1 MATRYSAEQIV
12 ELEFLEAVRRRP
24 GMYIGN
30 NNLHGLHH
38 ILLEVLDNAVD
49 EAMAGY
55 ATRIQVTISKD
66 GTVKVED
73 DGRGV
78 PVEYKPD
85 SGMSALTQVLLK
97 PHAGGKFGGDESA
110 YSSSGGLH
118 GIGLKTT
125 NAFSEFLEVEVCRY
139 GLQFRQRFENGGIP
153 VTAVEIFDTSKEKVG
168 EINEHTSLVV
178 DKKEIA
184 TALEVDGKKVKVAA
198 DAKQHTGSTFR
209 FRPHRAWFSKDM
221 EWPTPSSY
229 VPWDSERL
237 DTRFRQIAHLYPGVR
252 IEFLDKRQPEPEM
265 REYYSKNGLVDYIAY
280 LNEGLSTLHKP
291 ILFKEKMEID
301 ADNGKQKGTVEVEIA
316 IQYAGEE
323 TQIYSFVN
331 AIPTPLGGTH
341 VAAFKAGLTKAV
353 KQFAT
358 SRKLIKAEE
367 DVRGDD
373 ALLGLTAVVKVTM
386 TTTPQFLSQTK
397 ESLTSPEVHGPVMST
412 TYGNMIDYLEK
423 NIPVGKL
430 IVNQALAAARGREA
444 AAQARKLVIRKS
456 AMDAGEFVLGKLADV
471 QRRGGNPVV
480 PLEYTALFL
489 VEGDSAGGSCKQG
502 RDSRYHAIL
511 PLRGKIPNVEKMNIN
526 EILKNREIA
535 AIVAAVGTGVG
546 ADCDVTQMR
555 YGRISVLVDADVD
568 GSHIA
573 TLLSTLFWRVM
584 RPIIEEG
591 RFFIARPPLY
601 MVRNNKSKETSYAY
615 TEDERRELEK
625 EWGGT
630 DKVSVQ
636 RYKGLGEMNPEQLR
650 ETVFVIPESMSGHQK
665 KKPGA
670 KAGAKANGAA
680 KGRANGKAD
689 SALVGAGAEAASPAE
704 RPLEL
709 ADFASRDLR
718 MVIEDVH
725 RTRSLIEQ
733 LMGADVGPRKEW
745 LMKVDWTEEE

>member
-1 MATRYSAEQIV
+1 MIATKYNADQIV

-30 NNLHGLHH
+30 NNIHGLHH

-49 EAMAGY
+49 EAMAGF
-55 ATRIQVTISKD
+55 ADRIQVVIEKD
-66 GTVKVED
+66 GTVRVED
-73 DGRGV
+73 DGRGI
-78 PVEYKPD
+78 PVEYKPE

-97 PHAGGKFGGDESA
+97 PHAGGKFGGDGSA

-118 GIGLKTT
+118 GIGIKTT
-125 NAFSEFLEVEVCRY
+125 NAFSQFLEVEVRRY
-139 GLQFRQRFENGGIP
+139 GLVFRQRFENGGIP
-153 VTAVEIFDTSKEKVG
+153 LTGVEIFDAAGVKIG
-168 EINEHTSLVV
+168 EIDANTEIVL
-178 DKKEIA
+178 DKREMA
-184 TALEVDGKKVKVAA
+184 TALAVDGKKIKVDAE
-198 DAKQHTGSTFR
+198 AKQKTGSTFR
-209 FRPHRAWFSKDM
+209 FHPNRTWFSKDM
-221 EWPTPSSY
+221 EWPNPESN
-229 VPWDSERL
+229 VPWDDTRL
-237 DTRFRQIAHLYPGVR
+237 DTRFRQVAHLYPGVHIDFTDQR
-252 IEFLDKRQPEPEM
+252 KTPELVQ
-265 REYYSKNGLVDYIAY
+265 EYFSKNGLVDYIAY
-280 LNEGLSTLHKP
+280 LNEGVDPLHKP
-291 ILFKEKMEID
+291 IVFHDRATID
-301 ADNGKQKGTVEVEIA
+301 TEAGKDKGSVDVEIA
-316 IQYAGEE
+316 LQYAGEE

-358 SRKLIKAEE
+358 SKKLIKGEE

-373 ALLGLTAVVKVTM
+373 ALLGLTAVVKITM
-386 TTTPQFLSQTK
+386 TGTPQFLSQTK
-397 ESLTSPEVHGPVMST
+397 ESLTSPEVHGPVLST
-412 TYGNMIDYLEK
+412 TYNCMIDYLEK

-444 AAQARKLVIRKS
+444 ATQARRLVIKKS
-456 AMDAGEFVLGKLADV
+456 AMEAGEFVLGKLADI
-471 QRRGGNPVV
+471 QRRGGNPTV
-480 PLEYTALFL
+480 PLEYTALYL

-535 AIVAAVGTGVG
+535 AIVAALGTGVG

-584 RPIIEEG
+584 RPVIEEG
-591 RFFIARPPLY
+591 RFFIAQPPLY
-601 MVRNNKSKETSYAY
+601 MVRNSKTKETRYAY
-615 TEDERRELEK
+615 TDEERK
-625 EWGGT
+625 EIESEWDPKNVT
-630 DKVSVQ
+630 VQ

-650 ETVFVIPESMSGHQK
+650 ETVFIVPD
-665 KKPGA
+665 
-670 KAGAKANGAA
+670 AA
-680 KGRANGKAD
+680 SAHTRKHRGKSNGKAAQAAN
-689 SALVGAGAEAASPAE
+689 SAAPAE
-704 RPLEL
+704 RALTVE
-709 ADFASRDLR
+709 DFAQRDLR

>member
-38 ILLEVLDNAVD
+38 ILLEVVDNSVD

-55 ATRIQVTISKD
+55 ATRILVSIEKD
-66 GTVKVED
+66 GTVTVDD

-78 PVEYKPD
+78 PVEYKAD

-97 PHAGGKFGGDESA
+97 PHAGGKFGGDDSA

-125 NAFSEFLEVEVCRY
+125 NAFSSFLEVEVRRY
-139 GLQFRQRFENGGIP
+139 GLVFRQRFENGGIP
-153 VTAVEIFDTSKEKVG
+153 VTNVEIFDATGTKCG
-168 EINEHTSLVV
+168 EINAETQIVLDRRDV
-178 DKKEIA
+178 A
-184 TALEVDGKKVKVAA
+184 TGLTVEGKKIKVET
-198 DAKQHTGSTFR
+198 DLKQKSGSIFR
-209 FRPHRAWFSKDM
+209 FRPNRAWFSKDM
-221 EWPTPSSY
+221 EWHNPEKE
-229 VPWDSERL
+229 VPWDETRL
-237 DTRFRQIAHLYPGVR
+237 DTRFRQVAHLYPGVR
-252 IEFLDKRQPEPEM
+252 LEFVDYRQEEPKTEV
-265 REYYSKNGLVDYIAY
+265 YYSKNGLIDYIAY
-280 LNEGLSTLHKP
+280 LNEGIDPLHKP
-291 ILFKEKMEID
+291 ILFKEKVEAEME
-301 ADNGKQKGTVEVEIA
+301 NKKGTIEVEVA
-316 IQYAGEE
+316 IQYAGED

-341 VAAFKAGLTKAV
+341 VTAFKAGLTRAV

-358 SRKLIKAEE
+358 SKKLIKGEE

-373 ALLGLTAVVKVTM
+373 ALLGLTAIVKITM
-386 TTTPQFLSQTK
+386 TGTPQFLSQTK
-397 ESLTSPEVHGPVMST
+397 ESLTSPEVQGPVLSI
-412 TYGNMIDYLEK
+412 TYNSVIDYLEK
-423 NIPVGKL
+423 NIPVGKV

-444 AAQARKLVIRKS
+444 AAQARKLVIKKS

-480 PLEYTALFL
+480 PLEYTAIYL

-535 AIVAAVGTGVG
+535 AIVAAMGTGVG
-546 ADCDVTQMR
+546 ADCDVSQMR

-584 RPIIEEG
+584 RPIIEAG

-601 MVRNNKSKETSYAY
+601 MVRNSKTKETRYAY
-615 TEDERRELEK
+615 SDEERKEIEK
-625 EWGGT
+625 EWHENNVT
-630 DKVSVQ
+630 VQ
-636 RYKGLGEMNPEQLR
+636 RYKGLGEMNPDQLR
-650 ETVFVIPESMSGHQK
+650 ETVFVIPGASSAPKSKKRSGK
-665 KKPGA
+665 SNSKP
-670 KAGAKANGAA
+670 
-680 KGRANGKAD
+680 
-689 SALVGAGAEAASPAE
+689 SGAELEASPAE
-704 RPLEL
+704 RVLTVD
-709 ADFASRDLR
+709 DFAARDMR

-733 LMGADVGPRKEW
+733 LMGAEVGPRKEW

>member
-1 MATRYSAEQIV
+1 MREMEITKIMATKYSAEQIV

-38 ILLEVLDNAVD
+38 ILLEVLDNSVD
-49 EAMAGY
+49 EAMAGF
-55 ATRIQVTISKD
+55 ATRIKVIIEKD
-66 GTVKVED
+66 GTVVVDD
-73 DGRGV
+73 DGRGI
-78 PVEYKPD
+78 PVEYKPE

-97 PHAGGKFGGDESA
+97 PHAGGKFGGDSSA

-118 GIGLKTT
+118 GIGIKTT
-125 NAFSEFLEVEVCRY
+125 NAFSAFLEVEVRRY
-139 GLQFRQRFENGGIP
+139 GLVFRQRFENGGIP
-153 VTAVEIFDTSKEKVG
+153 VAGVQIFDATGAQVG
-168 EINEHTSLVV
+168 EVNENTDFVL
-178 DKKEIA
+178 DKRDTA
-184 TALEVDGKKVKVAA
+184 TALEVNGKKVKVQAIP
-198 DAKQHTGSTFR
+198 KQDTGSTFR
-209 FRPHRAWFSKDM
+209 FRPNRAWFSKDM
-221 EWPTPSSY
+221 AEWVNPETF
-229 VPWDSERL
+229 VPWDAERL

-252 IEFLDKRQPEPEM
+252 IEFTDKRQAAAET
-265 REYYSKNGLVDYIAY
+265 REYYSKNGLIDYIAY
-280 LNEGLSTLHKP
+280 LNEGLDPLHKP
-291 ILFKEKMEID
+291 IIFKDTLTID
-301 ADNGKQKGTVEVEIA
+301 GEGGKGKGTVDVEIA

-341 VAAFKAGLTKAV
+341 VTAFKAGLTKAV

-358 SRKLIKAEE
+358 SKKLIKGEE

-373 ALLGLTAVVKVTM
+373 ALLGLTAVVKITM
-386 TTTPQFLSQTK
+386 TSTPQFLSQTK
-397 ESLTSPEVHGPVMST
+397 ESLTSPEVHGPVVST
-412 TYGNMIDYLEK
+412 TYGYMIDYLEK
-423 NIPVGKL
+423 NMPIGRL
-430 IVNQALAAARGREA
+430 IVNQAVAAARGREA
-444 AAQARKLVIRKS
+444 ASQARKLVIRKS

-471 QRRGGNPVV
+471 QRRGGNTSV
-480 PLEYTALFL
+480 PLEHTALYL

-546 ADCDVTQMR
+546 SDCDVEQMR

-584 RPIIEEG
+584 RPVIEAG

-601 MVRNNKSKETSYAY
+601 LVRNNKTKDTRYAY
-615 TEDERRELEK
+615 SDEERKDIEK
-625 EWGGT
+625 EWGLNN
-630 DKVSVQ
+630 VSVQ

-650 ETVFVIPESMSGHQK
+650 ETVFVIPGAATGHVTK
-665 KKPGA
+665 RS
-670 KAGAKANGAA
+670 KANG
-680 KGRANGKAD
+680 KTNGKSTGLAP
-689 SALVGAGAEAASPAE
+689 VVSPSE
-704 RPLEL
+704 RPLTV
-709 ADFASRDLR
+709 ADFAQRDLR
-718 MVIEDVH
+718 MTIEDVH

-733 LMGADVGPRKEW
+733 LMGADVGPRKAW
-745 LMKVDWTEEE
+745 LMKVDWTAEE

>member
-1 MATRYSAEQIV
+1 MTTRYSADQIV

-38 ILLEVLDNAVD
+38 ILLEVLDNSVD

-55 ATRIQVTISKD
+55 ATTIQVVIEKN
-66 GTVKVED
+66 GTVVVED
-73 DGRGV
+73 DGRGI

-97 PHAGGKFGGDESA
+97 PHAGGKFGGDTSA

-118 GIGLKTT
+118 GIGIKTT
-125 NAFSEFLEVEVCRY
+125 NAFSEFLEVEVRRY
-139 GLQFRQRFENGGIP
+139 GLEFRQRFENGGIP
-153 VTAVEIFDTSKEKVG
+153 VTGVEIFDASREKGG
-168 EINEHTSLVV
+168 EINEQTQLVL
-178 DKKEIA
+178 DKREKA
-184 TALEVDGKKVKVAA
+184 TALEVAGKKVKVTPIPG
-198 DAKQHTGSTFR
+198 QSSGTTFR
-209 FRPHRAWFSKDM
+209 FRPNRAWFSKDM
-221 EWPTPSSY
+221 EWPEPSRW
-229 VPWDSERL
+229 VPWDTERL
-237 DTRFRQIAHLYPGVR
+237 DTRFSQIAHLYPGVR
-252 IEFLDKRQPEPEM
+252 IQFTDHRQTPPVEKT
-265 REYYSKNGLVDYIAY
+265 YFSKNGLTDYIAY
-280 LNEGLSTLHKP
+280 LNEGLQPLHKP
-291 ILFKEKMEID
+291 IVFKEKATVDSE
-301 ADNGKQKGTVEVEIA
+301 AGKEKGTVEVEVA

-341 VAAFKAGLTKAV
+341 VSAFKAGLTKAI

-358 SRKLIKAEE
+358 SKKLIKGEE
-367 DVRGDD
+367 DIRGDD
-373 ALLGLTAVVKVTM
+373 ALLGLTAIVKVTM
-386 TTTPQFLSQTK
+386 TSTPQFLSQTK
-397 ESLTSPEVHGPVMST
+397 ESLTSPEVNGPVMSAV
-412 TYGNMIDYLEK
+412 YQNMIDYLEK

-480 PLEYTALFL
+480 PLDYTALYL

-526 EILKNREIA
+526 EILKHREIA

-546 ADCDVTQMR
+546 ADCDVSQMR

-568 GSHIA
+568 GAHIA
-573 TLLSTLFWRVM
+573 TLLATLFWRVM
-584 RPIIEEG
+584 RPVIEAG

-601 MVRNNKSKETSYAY
+601 MLRNNKTKETQYAY
-615 TEDERRELEK
+615 SEDERKEVEK
-625 EWGGT
+625 EFGVNNFT
-630 DKVSVQ
+630 VQ

-650 ETVFVIPESMSGHQK
+650 ETVFVIPGEAVERTRK
-665 KKPGA
+665 KGARTA
-670 KAGAKANGAA
+670 KA
-680 KGRANGKAD
+680 KGEARPDSSLEGGVIAGPGERA
-689 SALVGAGAEAASPAE
+689 LTI
-704 RPLEL
+704 
-709 ADFASRDLR
+709 ADFAQRDMR

>member
-1 MATRYSAEQIV
+1 
-12 ELEFLEAVRRRP
+12 
-24 GMYIGN
+24 MYIGN

-38 ILLEVLDNAVD
+38 ILLEVLDNSVD
-49 EAMAGY
+49 EAMAGF

-66 GTVKVED
+66 GTVTVED

-153 VTAVEIFDTSKEKVG
+153 VTAVEIYDTTRQKVG
-168 EINEHTSLVV
+168 EINENTTLVL
-178 DKKEIA
+178 DRKEIA
-184 TALEVDGKKVKVAA
+184 TALDVSGKKVKVEA
-198 DAKQHTGSTFR
+198 DPKQHTGSTFK
-209 FRPHRAWFSKDM
+209 FHPHRAWFSKDM
-221 EWPTPSSY
+221 EWPTPATF
-229 VPWDSERL
+229 VPWDAERL
-237 DTRFRQIAHLYPGVR
+237 DTRFRQIAHLYPGVK
-252 IEFLDKRQPEPEM
+252 IEFLDKRQPDAEV
-265 REYYSKNGLVDYIAY
+265 REYFSKNGLVDYIAY
-280 LNEGLSTLHKP
+280 LNEGLHPLHKP
-291 ILFKEKMEID
+291 IIFKEKMEID

-358 SRKLIKAEE
+358 SKKLIKGED

-373 ALLGLTAVVKVTM
+373 ALLGLTAIIKVTM

-397 ESLTSPEVHGPVMST
+397 ESLTSPEVHGPVMSS
-412 TYGNMIDYLEK
+412 TYSNMIEYLEK
-423 NIPVGKL
+423 NMPVGRL
-430 IVNQALAAARGREA
+430 IVNQAVAAARGREA
-444 AAQARKLVIRKS
+444 AATARKLVIRKS
-456 AMDAGEFVLGKLADV
+456 AMDAGEYVLGKLADV

-535 AIVAAVGTGVG
+535 SIVAAVGTGVG
-546 ADCDVTQMR
+546 ADCDVSQIR

-601 MVRNNKSKETSYAY
+601 MVRNNKTKETLYAY
-615 TEDERRELEK
+615 SEDERKDIEK
-625 EWGGT
+625 EWGGGE
-630 DKVSVQ
+630 KISVQ

-650 ETVFVIPESMSGHQK
+650 ETVFVIPESMAGHQK
-665 KKPGA
+665 RKPGA
-670 KAGAKANGAA
+670 KADAPAKGRAKANG
-680 KGRANGKAD
+680 KVNGDGVTA
-689 SALVGAGAEAASPAE
+689 VASPAE

-709 ADFASRDLR
+709 ADFASRDMR
-718 MVIEDVH
+718 MIIEDVH